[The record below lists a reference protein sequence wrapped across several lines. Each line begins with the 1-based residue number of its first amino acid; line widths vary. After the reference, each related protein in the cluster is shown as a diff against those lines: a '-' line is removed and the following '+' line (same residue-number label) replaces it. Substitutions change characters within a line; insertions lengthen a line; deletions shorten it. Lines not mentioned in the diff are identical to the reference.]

1 MTTLLQP
8 RCAQAE
14 PVREKQQSLAWLLGK
29 LTKETDNWKVLFYP
43 ISPPAFC
50 IDMMAG
56 AAAAIL
62 DHEVALKVESMY

>member
-1 MTTLLQP
+1 M
-8 RCAQAE
+8 
-14 PVREKQQSLAWLLGK
+14 REKQQSLARLLGK
-29 LTKETDNWKVLFYP
+29 LTKETDNWKVLFFYP

-62 DHEVALKVESMY
+62 DHEVALKVESAY